1 MPDGDGRY
9 LFFREEQQYM
19 CGIVGYVGAQQA
31 APILLDGLRRLE
43 YRGYDSAGMAV
54 CGPEGLRVCKAK
66 GRLQALA
73 ELTEEG
79 RAMPGTLGV
88 GHTRWA
94 THGEPNDVNAHPQ
107 VSRSGLFAVVHNG
120 IIENYAV
127 LRERLEKKGYVF
139 RSQTDTEVVAQL
151 LEDYYVASRD
161 LFEAVND
168 MLSVVEGAYA
178 LGIVCRD
185 APDRLIAVRKDA
197 PLLLGY
203 GEGENFIASDVT
215 ALLPYTRD
223 VVYMDD
229 GELAVVTAGG
239 IRIYNERRRPA
250 EKEHHHID
258 WDVDAAEKG
267 GYDHFMLKEICE
279 QPDAIARA
287 ITGRIQKGRVV
298 LSDLTMT
305 DREVRELGRICI
317 VACGSS
323 YHVGMVGKY
332 NLERLLRRPV
342 EVCLASEFRYS
353 DPIVGAGDLV
363 IVISQSGE
371 TLDTMAALREAKK
384 RGARILS
391 IVNVVG
397 SSIARESDDVLYTWA
412 GPEIAVAT
420 TKAYST
426 QMVVLNLLG
435 LYFGDIMGTVDYETY
450 TAMVRG
456 IQALPGQMESIL
468 ADTAEIQQAAKRLA
482 VHDQVFFIGRN
493 LDYALSLEGSLK
505 LKEISYIHSEAYAS
519 GELKHGTISLI
530 EEGTPVIAAATY
542 MPLFDKAMSN
552 VVEVQA
558 RGAHVLALTT
568 ESGAERMHSRVERVL
583 TVPETETMLLPQL
596 GVVPL
601 QLLAYY
607 IALERGCDIDK
618 PRNLAKSVTVE

>member
-1 MPDGDGRY
+1 
-9 LFFREEQQYM
+9 M
-19 CGIVGYVGAQQA
+19 CGIVGYVGTQEA

-54 CGPEGLRVCKAK
+54 CGPEGLQVCKTR

-73 ELTEEG
+73 DLTEEG
-79 RAMPGTLGV
+79 RTLTGTLGV

-94 THGEPNDVNAHPQ
+94 THGEPNDINAHPQ
-107 VSRSGLFAVVHNG
+107 VSQSGLFAVVHNG
-120 IIENYAV
+120 IIENYAL
-127 LRERLEKKGYVF
+127 LRAQLTAKGYAF
-139 RSQTDTEVVAQL
+139 RSETDTEVVAQL
-151 LEDYYVASRD
+151 LDYYYAASRD
-161 LFEAVND
+161 VFEAVNS
-168 MLSVVEGAYA
+168 MLSAVEGAYA
-178 LGIVCRD
+178 LGIVCAD
-185 APDRLIAVRKDA
+185 APDRLIAARKDA

-203 GEGENFIASDVT
+203 GDGENFIASDVT
-215 ALLPYTRD
+215 ALLRHTRD
-223 VVYMDD
+223 IVYMDD
-229 GELAVVTAGG
+229 GELAIVTCGG
-239 IRIYNERRRPA
+239 IRIYDERRRPI

-267 GYDHFMLKEICE
+267 GYDHFMLKEIYE

-287 ITGRIQKGRVV
+287 ITGRIRDGRVV

-305 DREVRELGRICI
+305 DREIRELGRVCI

-332 NLERLLRRPV
+332 VLERLLRRPV
-342 EVCLASEFRYS
+342 EVSLASEFRYS
-353 DPIVGAGDLV
+353 DPIVGKGDLV

-371 TLDTMAALREAKK
+371 TLDSMAALREAKK

-397 SSIARESDDVLYTWA
+397 SSVARESHDVLYTWA

-435 LYFGDIMGTVDYETY
+435 LYFGDILGTVDFDTY
-450 TAMVRG
+450 TAMVQG
-456 IQALPGQMESIL
+456 IEALPAQMAHIL
-468 ADTAEIQQAAKRLA
+468 SDTAEIQAAAQELA
-482 VHDQVFFIGRN
+482 GHEQIFFIGRN

-558 RGAHVLALTT
+558 RGARVLALTT
-568 ESGAERMHSRVERVL
+568 ETGAERMHSRVARVL

-607 IALERGCDIDK
+607 IALARGCDIDK

>member
-1 MPDGDGRY
+1 
-9 LFFREEQQYM
+9 M
-19 CGIVGYVGAQQA
+19 CGIVGYVGAQEA

-54 CGPEGLRVCKAK
+54 CGPEGLQVCKTR

-73 ELTEEG
+73 DLTEEG
-79 RAMPGTLGV
+79 RTLTGTLGV

-94 THGEPNDVNAHPQ
+94 THGEPNDINAHPQ
-107 VSRSGLFAVVHNG
+107 VSQSGLFAVVHNG
-120 IIENYAV
+120 IIENYAL
-127 LRERLEKKGYVF
+127 LRAQLTAKGYAF
-139 RSQTDTEVVAQL
+139 RSETDTEVVAQL
-151 LEDYYVASRD
+151 LDYYYAASRD
-161 LFEAVND
+161 VFEAVNS
-168 MLSVVEGAYA
+168 MLSAVEGAYA
-178 LGIVCRD
+178 LGIVCAD
-185 APDRLIAVRKDA
+185 APDRLIAARKDA

-203 GEGENFIASDVT
+203 GDGENFIASDVT
-215 ALLPYTRD
+215 ALLRHTRD
-223 VVYMDD
+223 IVYMDD
-229 GELAVVTAGG
+229 GELAIVTCGG
-239 IRIYNERRRPA
+239 IRIYDERRPI

-267 GYDHFMLKEICE
+267 GYDHFMLKEIYE

-287 ITGRIQKGRVV
+287 ITGRIRDGRVV

-305 DREVRELGRICI
+305 DREIRELGRVCI

-332 NLERLLRRPV
+332 VLERLLRRPV
-342 EVCLASEFRYS
+342 EVSLASEFRYS
-353 DPIVGAGDLV
+353 DPIVGKGDLV

-371 TLDTMAALREAKK
+371 TLDSMAALREAKK

-397 SSIARESDDVLYTWA
+397 SSIARESHDVLYTWA

-435 LYFGDIMGTVDYETY
+435 LYFGDILGTVDFDTY
-450 TAMVRG
+450 TAMVQG
-456 IQALPGQMESIL
+456 IEALPAQMAHIL
-468 ADTAEIQQAAKRLA
+468 SDTAEIQAAAQELA
-482 VHDQVFFIGRN
+482 GHEQIFFIGRN

-558 RGAHVLALTT
+558 RGARVLALTT
-568 ESGAERMHSRVERVL
+568 ETGAERMHSRVARVL

-607 IALERGCDIDK
+607 IALARGCDIDK

>member
-1 MPDGDGRY
+1 
-9 LFFREEQQYM
+9 M

-54 CGPEGLRVCKAK
+54 CGPEGLRVCKTK

-79 RAMPGTLGV
+79 RAVPGTLGV

-94 THGEPNDVNAHPQ
+94 THGEPNDINAHPQ
-107 VSRSGLFAVVHNG
+107 VSENGLFAVVHNG
-120 IIENYAV
+120 IIENYAL
-127 LRERLEKKGYVF
+127 LREQLTKKGYTF

-151 LEDYYVASRD
+151 LAYYYAASHD
-161 LFEAVND
+161 LFEAVNS
-168 MLSVVEGAYA
+168 MLSAVEGAYA
-178 LGIVCRD
+178 LGIVCAD
-185 APDRLIAVRKDA
+185 APDRLIAARKDA
-197 PLLLGY
+197 PLLLGC
-203 GEGENFIASDVT
+203 GDGENFLASDVT
-215 ALLPYTRD
+215 ALLRHTRD
-223 VVYMDD
+223 IVYMDD
-229 GELAVVTAGG
+229 GELAVITAGG
-239 IRIYNERRRPA
+239 IRIYDERRRPI
-250 EKEHHHID
+250 EKEHQHID

-267 GYDHFMLKEICE
+267 GYDHFMLKEIHE
-279 QPDAIARA
+279 QPAAIARA
-287 ITGRIQKGRVV
+287 ITGRVQNGRVV

-305 DREVRELGRICI
+305 DREIRELGRICI

-332 NLERLLRRPV
+332 SLERLLRRPV
-342 EVCLASEFRYS
+342 EVSLASEFRYS
-353 DPIVGAGDLV
+353 DPIVGPGDLV

-371 TLDTMAALREAKK
+371 TLDSMAALREARK

-397 SSIARESDDVLYTWA
+397 SSIARESHDVLYTWA

-435 LYFGDIMGTVDYETY
+435 LYFGNVLGTVDLDTY
-450 TAMVRG
+450 TTMVRG
-456 IQALPGQMESIL
+456 IEALPAQMERLL
-468 ADTAEIQQAAKRLA
+468 ADTEDIRAAARELA
-482 VHDQVFFIGRN
+482 GHDQIFFIGRN

-505 LKEISYIHSEAYAS
+505 LKEISYIHSEAYAA

-558 RGAHVLALTT
+558 RGAQVLALTT
-568 ESGAERMHSRVERVL
+568 DAGAAQMHSRVERVL

>member
-1 MPDGDGRY
+1 
-9 LFFREEQQYM
+9 M
-19 CGIVGYVGAQQA
+19 CGIVGYVGAQEA

-54 CGPEGLRVCKAK
+54 CGPEGLQVCKTR

-73 ELTEEG
+73 DLTEEG
-79 RAMPGTLGV
+79 RTLTGTLGV

-94 THGEPNDVNAHPQ
+94 THGEPNDINAHPQ
-107 VSRSGLFAVVHNG
+107 VSQSGLFTVVHNG
-120 IIENYAV
+120 IIENYAL
-127 LRERLEKKGYVF
+127 LRAQLTAKGYAF
-139 RSQTDTEVVAQL
+139 RSETDTEVVAQL
-151 LEDYYVASRD
+151 LDYYYAASRD
-161 LFEAVND
+161 VFEAVNS
-168 MLSVVEGAYA
+168 MLSAVEGAYA
-178 LGIVCRD
+178 LGIVCAD
-185 APDRLIAVRKDA
+185 APDRLIAARKDA

-203 GEGENFIASDVT
+203 GDGENFIASDVT
-215 ALLPYTRD
+215 ALLRHTRD
-223 VVYMDD
+223 IVYMDD
-229 GELAVVTAGG
+229 GELAIVTCGG
-239 IRIYNERRRPA
+239 IRIYDERRRPI

-267 GYDHFMLKEICE
+267 GYDHFMLKEIYE

-287 ITGRIQKGRVV
+287 ITGRIRDGRVV

-305 DREVRELGRICI
+305 DREIRELGRVCI

-332 NLERLLRRPV
+332 VLERLLRRPV
-342 EVCLASEFRYS
+342 EVSLASEFRYS
-353 DPIVGAGDLV
+353 DPIVGKGDLV

-371 TLDTMAALREAKK
+371 TLDSMAALREAKK

-397 SSIARESDDVLYTWA
+397 SSIARESHDVLYTWA

-435 LYFGDIMGTVDYETY
+435 LYFGDILGTVDFDTY

-456 IQALPGQMESIL
+456 IEALPAQMAHIL
-468 ADTAEIQQAAKRLA
+468 SDTAEIQAAARELA
-482 VHDQVFFIGRN
+482 GHEQIFFIGRN

-558 RGAHVLALTT
+558 RGARVLALTT
-568 ESGAERMHSRVERVL
+568 ETGAERMHSRVARVL

-607 IALERGCDIDK
+607 IALARGCDIDK